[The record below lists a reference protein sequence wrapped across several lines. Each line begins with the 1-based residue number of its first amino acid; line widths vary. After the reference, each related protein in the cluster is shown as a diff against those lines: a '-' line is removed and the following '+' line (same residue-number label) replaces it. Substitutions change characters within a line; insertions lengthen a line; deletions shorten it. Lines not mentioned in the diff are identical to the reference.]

1 MGAVVC
7 SFVHSY
13 FNLICYSNYNAE
25 LCVCARE
32 SERVRARERERIREN
47 GMRNGIKIL
56 CIMFGIGLMNLYF
69 VHFFSPKI
77 VNNITNATN
86 EKK

>member
-1 MGAVVC
+1 MLFKLQCGTVC
-7 SFVHSY
+7 
-13 FNLICYSNYNAE
+13 
-25 LCVCARE
+25 LCERKWE
-32 SERVRARERERIREN
+32 SESESEREREREREN

>member
-7 SFVHSY
+7 SFVHNY

-32 SERVRARERERIREN
+32 SERVRARAREREREREN

-69 VHFFSPKI
+69 VHFFHQKL
-77 VNNITNATN
+77 
-86 EKK
+86 